1 MGDFLHVP
9 RDPGDRH
16 EESPGAGPRVPPERP
31 QKTPD
36 PDGHERGNVRRGG
49 PRHERPEHEI
59 RG

>member
-16 EESPGAGPRVPPERP
+16 EESSRAGPRVPAERP
-31 QKTPD
+31 QKAPD
-36 PDGHERGNVRRGG
+36 PDRHEWGNLWRGCQGD
-49 PRHERPEHEI
+49 ERPEHEI